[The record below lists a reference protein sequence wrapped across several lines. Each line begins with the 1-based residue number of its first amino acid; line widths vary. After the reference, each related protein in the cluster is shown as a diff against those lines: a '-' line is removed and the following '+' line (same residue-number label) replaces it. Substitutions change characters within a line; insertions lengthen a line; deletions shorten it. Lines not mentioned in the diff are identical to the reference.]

1 MIDVAEIKYVKDSN
15 KFNQDEIELCCMI
28 AIRFTNNDLIR
39 AASEFKSY
47 MKNSKF
53 LPRKEIKDLIDEWAH
68 ERFGCVV

>member
-1 MIDVAEIKYVKDSN
+1 MIDVAEIKYVQDSN

-39 AASEFKSY
+39 AAAEFKSY

-53 LPRKEIKDLIDEWAH
+53 LPSKEIKDLIDEWAH